1 MTPFSTEAGPSPYYS
16 DEHRAFRDTVRR
28 FYEREIVPHREQWE
42 RDGVISRE
50 AWRRAGETGL
60 LCVTM
65 PEEYGGAGADRLYSA
80 IAIEEQARAGAS
92 GPGFGLHSDIV
103 APYILNYGSEEQK
116 RAWLPAMAAGEV
128 IGAIAMTEPGT
139 GSDLQAVK
147 TTAIPDGNEL
157 VVNGAKTFIT
167 NGQLADLVIVVAKTD
182 RDEEGAKGISLV
194 LVEAEREGYSR
205 GRNLEKVG
213 LKAQDTSELFF
224 SDVRVPRTNLLGAEG
239 QGFYYLMREL
249 AWERLQVAVAGI
261 AAAEAALDLT
271 IAYTKERQA
280 FGRPI
285 AKFQNTRFKL
295 AEMKTEVEIG
305 RVFVDRCLE
314 LVVTEA
320 LDVPTAAM
328 AKYWISELQ
337 CRVMDECL
345 QLHGGYGYMWEFPI
359 ARAWA
364 DSRVQRIYA
373 GTNEIMKELIA
384 RSL

>member
-1 MTPFSTEAGPSPYYS
+1 MIERTLFGEA
-16 DEHRAFRDTVRR
+16 HAIFRDTVRR
-28 FYEREIVPHREQWE
+28 FYEREIVPHREAWE

-65 PEEYGGAGADRLYSA
+65 PEEFGGAGADRLYAA
-80 IAIEEQARAGAS
+80 ILMEEQARAGAS
-92 GPGFGLHSDIV
+92 GPGFSLHSEIV
-103 APYILNYGSEEQK
+103 APYILNYGSDDQK
-116 RAWLPAMAAGEV
+116 REWLPRMATGEV

-139 GSDLQAVK
+139 GSDLQAIK
-147 TTAIPDGNEL
+147 TTAIADGNEL
-157 VVNGAKTFIT
+157 VVNGSKTFIT

-194 LVEAEREGYSR
+194 LVEAEREGYAR

-224 SDVRVPRTNLLGAEG
+224 ADVRVPRTNLLGGEG
-239 QGFYYLMREL
+239 QGFYYLMQEL
-249 AWERLQVAVAGI
+249 AWERLQVAVGGI

-271 IAYTKERQA
+271 IAYTKERHA

-295 AEMKTEVEIG
+295 AEMKTEIEIG

-314 LVVTEA
+314 LVLRDA

-345 QLHGGYGYMWEFPI
+345 QLHGGYGYMWEYPI

-373 GTNEIMKELIA
+373 GTNEIMKELIS
-384 RSL
+384 RNL